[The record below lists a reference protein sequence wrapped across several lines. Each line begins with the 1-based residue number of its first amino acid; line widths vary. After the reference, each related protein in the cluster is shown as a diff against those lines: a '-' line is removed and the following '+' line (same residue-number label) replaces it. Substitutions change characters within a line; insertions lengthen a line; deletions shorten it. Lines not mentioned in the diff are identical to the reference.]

1 MGIASGNSQ
10 LTPTKWTIKDTEFLL
25 RLINSSNIP
34 GTDIEQASEVI
45 KKIKEIHSKLLQNK
59 AD

>member
-1 MGIASGNSQ
+1 MSGLVKNEPQ
-10 LTPTKWTIKDTEFLL
+10 VKWTIKDTEFLL

-34 GTDIEQASEVI
+34 GTDVEQASEVI